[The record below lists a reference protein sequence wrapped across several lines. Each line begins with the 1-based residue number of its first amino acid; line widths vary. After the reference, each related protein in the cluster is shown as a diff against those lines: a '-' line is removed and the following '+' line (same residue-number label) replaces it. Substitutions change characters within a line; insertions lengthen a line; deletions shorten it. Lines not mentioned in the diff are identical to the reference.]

1 MDVQDFSQIHLTN
14 GRKHAKALEDP
25 SDDGDD
31 KVVRLENEEK
41 PSAYQR
47 NCEQIDAT
55 FAAEMVGK
63 KASSQATYQLAK
75 VAYTG

>member
-47 NCEQIDAT
+47 NCEQVDAT

-63 KASSQATYQLAK
+63 EAGS
-75 VAYTG
+75 